1 MFGAR
6 WKAPLARAL
15 GVSRETVSR
24 RIGSGDIPDWARN
37 TVALLNANKGSVLSL
52 CDRAGN
58 MVRPWANAG
67 FECFCIDSKH
77 AAGDE
82 THNGVTWIGA
92 DIRDWFPPPRRHAIV
107 FAAPPCTNPPSAA
120 RVGSRTKRKSPS
132 RGLNRESFKFRTIQR
147 FIIAI
152 LALVTTPAST
162 VRAQTRTTLKGNAC
176 PSETGRGIL
185 RDQSS
190 NRRTVST
197 RSLANSRSTSS
208 RVSHVSGSSQPGPAN
223 RAKKGSESRR
233 KAEK

>member
-1 MFGAR
+1 MLATVAHEKSHLVIGDMSAGQR
-6 WKAPLARAL
+6 NGPLQREGRSITQPPLPPEQRLFRTRAAAGIPQVGL
-15 GVSRETVSR
+15 SRPSSSR
-24 RIGSGDIPDWARN
+24 RRR
-37 TVALLNANKGSVLSL
+37 TVILIVAGPSSRLS
-52 CDRAGN
+52 
-58 MVRPWANAG
+58 
-67 FECFCIDSKH
+67 
-77 AAGDE
+77 
-82 THNGVTWIGA
+82 
-92 DIRDWFPPPRRHAIV
+92 
-107 FAAPPCTNPPSAA
+107 
-120 RVGSRTKRKSPS
+120 RKSPS